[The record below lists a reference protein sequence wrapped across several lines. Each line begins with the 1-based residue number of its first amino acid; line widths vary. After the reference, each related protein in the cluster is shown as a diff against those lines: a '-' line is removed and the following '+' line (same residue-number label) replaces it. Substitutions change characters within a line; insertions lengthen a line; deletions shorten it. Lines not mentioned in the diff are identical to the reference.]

1 MGVNYIFVVEYNPS
15 KKSLSAVFEEEEGD
29 RELVV
34 KMPAKHLLSAPLF
47 SEKTFQKND

>member
-1 MGVNYIFVVEYNPS
+1 MDLQEMHTVSSN
-15 KKSLSAVFEEEEGD
+15 LSAVFEEEEGD